1 MQHGKSSYAR
11 HFFPLQAVFLFSF
24 SQSCK
29 CVLFLTGISWC
40 DIYYLFTEFSIFPF
54 FFRKDIVKRPF
65 QRTYEPWANHFI
77 MIKTYFSLFPFTGN
91 KINQFVKRDVGILK
105 AICTCLFFFETNT
118 SPSRENFF
126 EKASFKQQQNTFIL
140 DLKI

>member
-40 DIYYLFTEFSIFPF
+40 DIYYLLTEFSIFPF
-54 FFRKDIVKRPF
+54 LFRKDIVKRPF

-91 KINQFVKRDVGILK
+91 KINQFVKRDIGILK
-105 AICTCLFFFETNT
+105 AICTCLFFFLKQIH
-118 SPSRENFF
+118 RRQ
-126 EKASFKQQQNTFIL
+126 EKIF
-140 DLKI
+140 LKVHLLNSSKTPLFQI